1 MNKIRV
7 DRGLEIEVNDA
18 GETICIPM
26 DDMMFIENF
35 NDLIDA
41 FDKVEKEIEEKEG
54 KLTEKEELRLIV
66 DKTKNIMDKIN
77 ALFRDERCC
86 DKVFGDI
93 VPAPWLLADFFEQLL
108 PFVKKHSDERQ
119 KAILSKYSNKRR
131 GARSK

>member
-26 DDMMFIENF
+26 DDMMFVANF
-35 NDLIDA
+35 NDLIET
-41 FDKVEKEIEEKEG
+41 FDEVEKELEEKEG

-66 DKTKNIMDKIN
+66 DKTKTIMDKIN
-77 ALFRDERCC
+77 TLFHDEKCC
-86 DKVFGDI
+86 IKVFGDI

-108 PFVKKHSDERQ
+108 PYVKQHSDARQ
-119 KAILSKYSNKRR
+119 KTILSKYSNKRR